1 MNKIKIVDLLNKI
14 ANGEEVPQ
22 EIKYKNIIRYF
33 DEETQDYLS
42 DEKGNELFLFFNV
55 LTSGTG
61 ELLKKRL
68 NDEVEVVEK
77 ATLDGENDLISL
89 IPHKQHFCFVN
100 YDPDKRDIVERI
112 YKNEEKI
119 NEIIKKVNKMQK

>member
-1 MNKIKIVDLLNKI
+1 MNKIKIIDLLNKV
-14 ANGEEVPQ
+14 ANGEEVPKKV
-22 EIKYKNIIRYF
+22 IYKRDTFEYYSANRAGIRYVCGKY
-33 DEETQDYLS
+33 DGDYKYLMWCIN
-42 DEKGNELFLFFNV
+42 D
-55 LTSGTG
+55 
-61 ELLKKRL
+61 L

-89 IPHKQHFCFVN
+89 IPYKRFCFVN
-100 YDPDKRDIVERI
+100 YDPDTRDIVERI